1 MEEKEKERWENWTGE
16 EMQEQTAIVYGEC
29 KEKIDQLVEE
39 YRWTLGEL
47 AKRGLA

>member
-39 YRWTLGEL
+39 YGEDL
-47 AKRGLA
+47 VVHIVNSLL